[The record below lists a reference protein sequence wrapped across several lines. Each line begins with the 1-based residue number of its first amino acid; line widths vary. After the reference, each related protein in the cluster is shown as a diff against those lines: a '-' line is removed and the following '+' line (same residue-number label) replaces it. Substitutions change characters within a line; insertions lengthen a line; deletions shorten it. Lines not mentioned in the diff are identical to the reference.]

1 VAGKGGASLFCAAM
15 GETLKWRETSEIES
29 LRAWRS
35 HLERALQGSPIPPPL
50 DVRVAESPLLQLY
63 GAAIDHLQKGSAQLP
78 ELVTTESGAL
88 LYSAVPRLA
97 CNLPP
102 ATIQLEAAGLI
113 ALLAKWRGQPEW
125 TEVAQR
131 AAQFAAA
138 TVDTLFLEEK
148 DCPLEPMAGLTD
160 RLEAEGL
167 HLVDKAPSR
176 LADEGLCLLARDG
189 VVATTAGHGTGLGAG
204 SFGDVTIC
212 TFGPQV
218 SPLGD
223 CSTFGIHNPV
233 SAEGPRHRA
242 TIAEDSIEGVCAIHG
257 TEGQWLEVKQ
267 TIDQESWEIA
277 IEGAAH
283 PLLFYVNCQAVTA
296 GSSRV
301 PRGALSG
308 YTGPASELQLEGAE
322 GSVTLTSETSEVQV
336 IPLSGGDH
344 FWGAS
349 FLIAYPPQNQLQFTL
364 LH

>member
-1 VAGKGGASLFCAAM
+1 M
-15 GETLKWRETSEIES
+15 GETLQWRETTEMES

-35 HLERALQGSPIPPPL
+35 HLERALQGSPIPAPT
-50 DVRVAESPLLQLY
+50 DVRLAESPLLQLY
-63 GAAIDHLQKGSAQLP
+63 AAAIDHLQKGSAQLP
-78 ELVTTESGAL
+78 ELVTAESGAL

-113 ALLAKWRGQPEW
+113 ALLAKWRGKPEW

-148 DCPLEPMAGLTD
+148 DCPLEPMAGLAE

-167 HLVDKAPSR
+167 HLVDKAPHR
-176 LADEGLCLLARDG
+176 LADEGLCLLSTEG

-212 TFGPQV
+212 TFGPQL

-233 SAEGPRHRA
+233 SSEGARHRA
-242 TIAEDSIEGVCAIHG
+242 TIGDNVIEGVCAIHG

-267 TIDQESWEIA
+267 KVGASSWN
-277 IEGAAH
+277 IELEGDAA
-283 PLLFYVNCQAVTA
+283 PVVFYVDCQAV
-296 GSSRV
+296 SIDNSRV
-301 PRGALSG
+301 ERGALSG
-308 YTGPASELQLEGAE
+308 FAGKSQCVELEGAE
-322 GSVTLTSETSEVQV
+322 RSTKLISEACDVRV

-349 FLIAYPPQNQLQFTL
+349 FLIAYPPATGHRFSIER
-364 LH
+364 